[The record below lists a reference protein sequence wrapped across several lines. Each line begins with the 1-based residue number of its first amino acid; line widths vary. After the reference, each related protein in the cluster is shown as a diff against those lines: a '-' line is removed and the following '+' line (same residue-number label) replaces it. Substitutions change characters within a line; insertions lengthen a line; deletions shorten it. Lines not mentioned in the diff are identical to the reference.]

1 MRFAF
6 LLLLFSHAIGFGQ
19 FVDLNESDFP
29 KADSIAFS
37 HKGHSLKNL
46 PVLTYKLTKDL
57 RTEIEKFRAIFTWIC
72 TNIEND
78 YQSYLKTRKKRKKIQ
93 KDRAGFLEWN
103 QSFTPKVFEKLVTE
117 KRTACTG
124 YAYLIKEMAN
134 LAGFESEIVNGYG
147 RTPTLLLS
155 ENDPP
160 NHSWNTVKLDGQLY
174 LCDATW
180 SAGKIMLDDDGPRFE
195 PDYDDVYFLPNPE
208 LFAKN
213 HYPLEPEFSLVEQ
226 LPTLNDFMDAPVI
239 YKASFR
245 FHIAPNL
252 PKNMHLEVLRDV
264 NTSFELKI
272 PEGLD
277 VKKIGLAL
285 NNGGKDVEVQPK
297 ITLLEPEKI
306 RMDYTFN
313 RTGLYDTHIVFNG
326 EKIATYVVKVRRN

>member
-1 MRFAF
+1 MRLVF
-6 LLLLFSHAIGFGQ
+6 LLLLFYHAIGLGQ
-19 FVDLNESDFP
+19 FVNLNESDFS
-29 KADSIAFS
+29 KADSISFS
-37 HKGHSLKNL
+37 YKGHSLRNL

-57 RTEIEKFRAIFTWIC
+57 TKDVEKFRAIFTWVC

-78 YQSYLKTRKKRKKIQ
+78 YQSYLKTRKKRKRIQ

-103 QSFTPKVFEKLVTE
+103 QSFTPKVFEKLVSE

-134 LAGFESEIVNGYG
+134 LAGFQSKIVNGYG

-160 NHSWNTVKLDGQLY
+160 NHSWNTVQLDDQWY

-180 SAGKIMLDDDGPRFE
+180 AAGRIMLDADGPRFE
-195 PDYDDVYFLPNPE
+195 ADYDDVYFLPNPE

-213 HYPLEPEFSLVEQ
+213 HYPLESELSLLEE
-226 LPTLNDFMDAPVI
+226 LPTLTDFIVAAVI

-245 FHIAPNL
+245 FGIAPIL
-252 PKNMHLEVLRDV
+252 PEKMHQEVLRDV
-264 NTSFELKI
+264 STSFELKI

-277 VKKIGLAL
+277 VKKFRLAL

-297 ITLLEPEKI
+297 IIFLGPGKI
-306 RMDYTFN
+306 QMDYTFN

-326 EKIATYVVKVRRN
+326 DKIATYVVKVRRN

>member
-1 MRFAF
+1 MRLAS
-6 LLLLFSHAIGFGQ
+6 LLLLFYHAIGLGQ
-19 FVDLNESDFP
+19 FVNLKVSDFS

-37 HKGHSLKNL
+37 YKGHSLKNL
-46 PVLTYKLTKDL
+46 PVLTYELTKDL
-57 RTEIEKFRAIFTWIC
+57 PTDIEKFRAIFTWVC

-103 QSFTPKVFEKLVTE
+103 QSFTPKVFEKLVSE

-160 NHSWNTVKLDGQLY
+160 NHSWNTVQLDGQWY

-180 SAGKIMLDDDGPRFE
+180 AAGRIMLDAEGPHFE

-213 HYPLEPEFSLVEQ
+213 HYPLEPEFSLLEEP
-226 LPTLNDFMDAPVI
+226 PTLSDFMEAPVI

-245 FHIAPNL
+245 FCIAPNL
-252 PKNMHLEVLRDV
+252 PKKMHLEVLRDL

-277 VKKIGLAL
+277 VKKFRLVL

-297 ITLLEPEKI
+297 ITFLGPGKI
-306 RMDYTFN
+306 QMDHTFN
-313 RTGLYDTHIVFNG
+313 RTGLYDTHIVFEG
-326 EKIATYVVKVRRN
+326 DKIATYVVKVRRN

>member
-1 MRFAF
+1 MRLVF
-6 LLLLFSHAIGFGQ
+6 LLLFFSHAIGLGQ
-19 FVDLNESDFP
+19 IVNLNESDFSR
-29 KADSIAFS
+29 ADSIAFS
-37 HKGHSLKNL
+37 HKGHSLRNL
-46 PVLTYKLTKDL
+46 PVLTHQLTKDL
-57 RTEIEKFRAIFTWIC
+57 TTDIEKFRAIYTWVC

-160 NHSWNTVKLDGQLY
+160 NHSWNIIKLDGQWY

-180 SAGKIMLDDDGPRFE
+180 AAGKIMLEAHGPRYE
-195 PDYDDVYFLPNPE
+195 PNYDDVYFLPHPE

-213 HYPLEPEFSLVEQ
+213 HYPLEPEFSLLEE
-226 LPTLNDFMDAPVI
+226 LLSFNDFIEASVI
-239 YKASFR
+239 YKAAFR
-245 FHIAPNL
+245 FGIAPNL
-252 PKNMHLEVLRDV
+252 PQKMHLEVKRDV

-272 PEGLD
+272 PKGLD
-277 VKKIGLAL
+277 IKKIRLAL
-285 NNGGKDVEVQPK
+285 NNGGKDVEVKPK
-297 ITLLEPEKI
+297 ITLLEPGKVQLEHA
-306 RMDYTFN
+306 FG
-313 RTGLYDTHIVFNG
+313 RTGLYDTHVVFDS